1 MGMNSV
7 LLIVGTVIAYL
18 LAYRLYGHYLG
29 RKIFKLDDTRPT
41 PAHTMRDNV
50 DYLPTRKEV
59 LFGHHFTSIA
69 GLGPIVGPTIAVIWG
84 WLPAM
89 LWVVFGSILMGGV
102 HDMGSIVVS
111 MRNRGLSIGEIAS
124 KLINKRSRMLFLLII
139 FFELW
144 MVIAVFALI
153 IAILFTLYPASVL
166 PVWLQIPIAMVVG
179 WYVYRRN
186 GNIYA
191 ASVVAI
197 ILMYLTIVWGT
208 YVPLSIPSF
217 MGLSATEIWMIILFI
232 YAFVASILPVWLLL
246 QARDFINALQLVIIL
261 ILLVL
266 GVLVAHPMVVA
277 PAIQAHPAGA
287 PSMIPF
293 LFIIIACG
301 ANSGFHSLVGSGT
314 TSKQI
319 NMESDSRFIGYG
331 GMLMEGVLAALVIA
345 AVAAGIGMGTGT
357 GTHALTGQAA
367 WLHHYSS
374 WSAIQGLNAKL
385 AAFVTGAVNMIEAIG
400 VPKNIAATI
409 FGVFLVSF
417 ANTTL
422 DTAARIQRY
431 VISEI
436 SLDYR
441 IPALNNKYVAT
452 FLAVFTAALLAFS
465 NKGGKGALALWP
477 LFGAVNQLLAGLALL
492 IITVYLKRKGSKALV
507 AGIPMIFMVSMT
519 GYAMVLNILDF
530 MRKGDIL
537 LLLVGLVVLILEIW
551 MIGEAIFVLTK
562 NGKHGELNGENI
574 D

>member
-1 MGMNSV
+1 MSSIY
-7 LLIVGTVIAYL
+7 LIVGTVIAYL
-18 LAYRLYGHYLG
+18 LAYRLYGRYLG
-29 RKIFKLDDTRPT
+29 RKIFKLDDRRPT
-41 PAHTMRDNV
+41 PAHTMRDDV
-50 DYLPTRKEV
+50 DYLPTKKAV

-89 LWVVFGSILMGGV
+89 LWVVFGSILMGGL

-124 KLINKRSRMLFLLII
+124 KLINHRSRMLFLLII

-153 IAILFTLYPASVL
+153 IAILFTMYPASVL
-166 PVWLQIPIAMVVG
+166 PVWLQIPIAMAVG
-179 WYVYRRN
+179 WYVYRKN
-186 GNIYA
+186 GNIYV
-191 ASVVAI
+191 ASLIAI
-197 ILMYLTIVWGT
+197 VLMYLTIVWGT
-208 YVPLSIPSF
+208 YVPVGIPAF
-217 MGLSATEIWMIILFI
+217 WGLSSTEIWMIILFI

-261 ILLVL
+261 VLLAL
-266 GVLVAHPMVVA
+266 GVLVAHPAVVA
-277 PAIQAHPAGA
+277 PAIQAHPTGA

-319 NMESDSRFIGYG
+319 NLESDSRFIGYG
-331 GMLMEGVLAALVIA
+331 GMLMEGILAALVIA
-345 AVAAGIGMGTGT
+345 AVTAGIGMGTGST
-357 GTHALTGQAA
+357 GLVGKAA

-374 WSAIQGLNAKL
+374 WSAIQGLSAKL
-385 AAFVTGAVNMIEAIG
+385 SAFVTGAVNMIEAIG

-431 VISEI
+431 VISEL

-441 IPALNNKYVAT
+441 VPALNNKYIAT

-465 NKGGKGALALWP
+465 NRGGKGALTLWP

-492 IITVYLKRKGSKALV
+492 IITVYLKKKGSNALV
-507 AGIPMIFMVSMT
+507 AGIPMVFMISMT
-519 GYAMVLNILDF
+519 GYAMILNILDF
-530 MRKGDIL
+530 TRKGNIL
-537 LLLVGLVVLILEIW
+537 LLLIGLVVLVLELW
-551 MIGEAIFVLTK
+551 MIGEAVFVLMK
-562 NGKHGELNGENI
+562 NGKYGELNGENS